1 MVRSKRFVPLL
12 DNFVVFKK
20 ALSFFA
26 TLGLISGFGIIA
38 IDFLYARKAKT
49 KLKRI
54 AILAFSFLVLYLLF
68 YFLVS
73 AMFENPLTNSPKELM
88 SAFFA
93 LGGFALV
100 TLYFLADHAWYVVS
114 RILTGQKSC
123 AGVAP
128 VIPGVQLPNVPI
140 IVPLYAWIPLFFILI
155 IHEGFHGILAR
166 RHKIPIK
173 SAGVLLFGLLPVG
186 AFVEPDDKE
195 LKKASERK
203 KLEVFS
209 AGPTSNLISALL
221 LLLFLSIILVPVMAP
236 LTDNITN
243 IKKQSITELQMG
255 DVDQNITFCNQ
266 VFDSSAYSVM
276 KKGMILEKVNGVDVN
291 IYEDVAEQLS
301 KTWKKPTEFELL
313 DKNTGEITKITLQSN
328 ELGKFGFD
336 VNEILDPSYK
346 FPENY
351 ELVLFLRSLFYGI
364 LLWFFMLSLAAGM
377 LNFMP
382 IEPFDGGK
390 IAKIMFMP
398 YLGFMK
404 KTRKEKEL
412 WIQGFLWKIFLILLF
427 LNVLPMFL

>member
-1 MVRSKRFVPLL
+1 
-12 DNFVVFKK
+12 
-20 ALSFFA
+20 
-26 TLGLISGFGIIA
+26 
-38 IDFLYARKAKT
+38 
-49 KLKRI
+49 
-54 AILAFSFLVLYLLF
+54 
-68 YFLVS
+68 
-73 AMFENPLTNSPKELM
+73 
-88 SAFFA
+88 
-93 LGGFALV
+93 
-100 TLYFLADHAWYVVS
+100 
-114 RILTGQKSC
+114 
-123 AGVAP
+123 
-128 VIPGVQLPNVPI
+128 VQLPNVPI